1 MATAPEPAIAGR
13 VLDGKYAL
21 HEVIG
26 GGRFGQVYRATHI
39 ALQKP
44 VAVKVLHAG
53 DQLAARDFEQF
64 RLEAE
69 ALGRL
74 SHPHIVS
81 VIDFGVDLRGAGTPY
96 LVMEL
101 VEGETLEAACSR
113 AGAMDLEVA
122 ASWMRQ
128 VAAALD
134 HAHELGVVHG
144 DLTARNVLVLGPPS
158 GAIVKVID
166 FGLAR
171 VARTETEVPAEQAPA
186 DVVGRF
192 DGTPEY
198 AAPERLRGEPPSVAS
213 DIYALSVLAYRM
225 LTGRHPFEGD
235 TASVI
240 RAQLTT
246 APPAPSAVAR
256 QVPPAVDAPV
266 LAGLSKR
273 ASDRPHRATVVAH
286 ALDVSARQLVRA
298 RWRRREGPR
307 RVLLAGA
314 LAAVLAA
321 AGPWLSDLTW
331 VQRLEG
337 ATEDLRF
344 ALHPPV
350 PPDSRVLLVSIDEE
364 SLAGDARP
372 LSVRGDEFADPLG
385 RALSQ
390 GAAVVAFDLLLP
402 EAWASSARF
411 ADLLLEHAPRVVL
424 AVASDG
430 EGEVVGPEAV
440 DALVAGA
447 LGPEAA
453 AGLFGSVMQFP
464 AADGTIR
471 RASTAVADRAGGLRA
486 TLAGRVAEVARTS
499 PPDEAA
505 ATAEEFLVDYTVDA
519 EAIDRQNWVTFA
531 AESREGRRFDNRIIL
546 VGAEFTGSGDR
557 HRVPAPG
564 RLPVARS
571 GLTLQGV
578 IVNTVLAGRPLRE
591 ASGSWYWP
599 VVGLGLLAM
608 ALPWLWFRQLALIVL
623 VSGGIALLACAAAV
637 VAFRNQRV
645 VAMAAALLLG
655 LASVAVAAAFRN
667 WLPARPE

>member
-1 MATAPEPAIAGR
+1 MATAPENAIAGR

-101 VEGETLEAACSR
+101 VEGETLEAVCSR
-113 AGAMDLEVA
+113 AGAMDLVVA

-128 VAAALD
+128 IAAALD

-144 DLTARNVLVLGPPS
+144 DLTARNVLVLGPSS

-171 VARTETEVPAEQAPA
+171 VARTEADRPSAAAPA
-186 DVVGRF
+186 DLTARF

-198 AAPERLRGEPPSVAS
+198 AAPERLRGGPPSVAS

-235 TASVI
+235 TASVV

-246 APPAPSAVAR
+246 APPAPSAVAS
-256 QVPPAVDAPV
+256 QVPAAVDALV
-266 LAGLSKR
+266 LGGLSKR
-273 ASDRPHRATVVAH
+273 ASERPHRASDVAH
-286 ALDVSARQLVRA
+286 ALDVSARQLARA

-321 AGPWLSDLTW
+321 AGPWLSSLTW

-372 LSVRGDEFADPLG
+372 LSVRGDEFADPLA

-402 EAWASSARF
+402 EAWTSSARF
-411 ADLLLEHAPRVVL
+411 ADLLLEHVPRVVL

-430 EGEVVGPEAV
+430 DGEVVGPEAV

-486 TLAGRVAEVARTS
+486 TLAGRVAEVALEW
-499 PPDEAA
+499 PPGEAV
-505 ATAEEFLVDYTVDA
+505 TAEEFLVDYTVDA
-519 EAIDRQNWVTFA
+519 GAIDRQNWVTFA

-564 RLPVARS
+564 RLPVAIS

-578 IVNTVLAGRPLRE
+578 IVNTVLGGRPLRE

-599 VVGLGLLAM
+599 VMGLGLLAM
-608 ALPWLWFRQLALIVL
+608 ALPWLWFRRLAPIVL

-637 VAFRNQRV
+637 VAFHEQLV